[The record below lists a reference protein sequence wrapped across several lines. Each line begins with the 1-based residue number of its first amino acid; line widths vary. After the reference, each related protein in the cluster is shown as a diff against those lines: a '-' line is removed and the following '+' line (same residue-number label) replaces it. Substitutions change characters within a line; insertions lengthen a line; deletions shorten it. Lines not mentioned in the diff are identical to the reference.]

1 MVEGVQT
8 MDLEEFQSL
17 VRDTTAA
24 DMDEADMLR
33 FFAEAL
39 TETAGAGVGQDPD
52 AIHPKVWLSP
62 ATKLTFLLKL
72 MQRMDVSSTLMQ
84 RLSHFWS

>member
-1 MVEGVQT
+1 

-24 DMDEADMLR
+24 NMDEADMLR

-52 AIHPKVWLSP
+52 AIHPKVLLSIGSQQLP
-62 ATKLTFLLKL
+62 VPQIKGAY
-72 MQRMDVSSTLMQ
+72 RCISSDSFMPIFGV
-84 RLSHFWS
+84 LSCCSSPD

>member
-1 MVEGVQT
+1 

-52 AIHPKVWLSP
+52 AIHPKVSLST
-62 ATKLTFLLKL
+62 ATELLITK
-72 MQRMDVSSTLMQ
+72 MMWIFPS
-84 RLSHFWS
+84 